1 MKTWNVAHRT
11 DGPQPAPGREG
22 IPRSPY
28 FRYTSPL
35 PGVLNSHPPA
45 RLGRHGDDFRSVTF

>member
-45 RLGRHGDDFRSVTF
+45 RLGRHGDDFAR